1 MRGNFG
7 GTKKDRHPELV
18 EGRTSPIPI
27 RLMPPMKSALRGVRA
42 VLFGAALVTA
52 PCVRPALACS
62 CAEPPPEVAYE
73 RAAAV
78 FVGKVTSI
86 ERPFFDWLGITRS
99 GDRLIHF
106 AVTKRWKGLPT
117 ATAIV
122 RAPLTGEACGY
133 PFREGETYLVYAIG
147 GVVPTT
153 GICAG
158 TKEVSIAGKDQQAL
172 EALAG
177 KD

>member
-1 MRGNFG
+1 
-7 GTKKDRHPELV
+7 
-18 EGRTSPIPI
+18 
-27 RLMPPMKSALRGVRA
+27 MPPIGSALRRVRT
-42 VLFGAALVTA
+42 VLFGTALLTGSSWA
-52 PCVRPALACS
+52 DPAKACS

-78 FVGKVTSI
+78 FVGRVTSV
-86 ERPFFDWLGITRS
+86 ERSVSDWLGITQS

-106 AVTKRWKGLPT
+106 AVTKRWKGVPS

-147 GVVPTT
+147 GVTPTT
-153 GICAG
+153 GYCAG
-158 TKEVSIAGKDQQAL
+158 TKEVSIAGKDLQAL
-172 EALAG
+172 EALARNE
-177 KD
+177 